1 MERRYSK
8 LNWRDVKDAS
18 GINTCILPVG
28 TIEAHGIIPLGT
40 DIDIPERL
48 ALDTA
53 DSLNAFVLPSMPYGI
68 TNSLIPYP
76 GSIDVSEDAFS
87 QIIYDICCSIA
98 KEGFQNIIIM
108 NGHGGN
114 NNALS
119 SIKKQIWQE
128 TGMNVIIM
136 HWWMFAG
143 DICRDVF
150 KKEGGHGIIDETAM
164 MMHIDEKSVRFNF
177 ETGDNYYL
185 VEEGIDV
192 FPVPGPSIMYSE
204 DAGKNLNDR
213 AKADEFYDRVR
224 NIVQEKLE
232 SVLKQLENNF

>member
-8 LNWRDVKDAS
+8 LNWRDIKTAS
-18 GINTCILPVG
+18 DVNTCILPVG

-48 ALDTA
+48 SLDIA

-76 GSIDVSEDAFS
+76 GSIDISVDAFS
-87 QIIYDICCSIA
+87 QIIYDISSSIA
-98 KEGFQNIIIM
+98 KEGFSNIIIM

-119 SIKKQIWQE
+119 SIKKEIWRE

-150 KKEGGHGIIDETAM
+150 GKEGGHGIVDETAM
-164 MMHIDEKSVRFNF
+164 MMHIDEKSVRFDM
-177 ETGDNYYL
+177 ETMDNYYQ
-185 VEEGIDV
+185 VEEGVDV
-192 FPVPGPSIMYSE
+192 FPVPGPSIMYSGN
-204 DAGKNLNDR
+204 AGKNLNDK
-213 AKADEFYDRVR
+213 AKADLFYDRVR
-224 NIVQEKLE
+224 DTVLQKLE
-232 SVLKQLENNF
+232 AVLNQLEKNF